1 MKLDIDTIRK
11 NKIELLDC
19 QCEIVLKCLEYYCY
33 SANFLFDRHRGY
45 TLKEDELKISLI
57 TDTYHQIQNQFA
69 ESKSENIITNLENFK
84 KVS

>member
-1 MKLDIDTIRK
+1 MKFDIDTIRK

-33 SANFLFDRHRGY
+33 SANFLFDRRRGY
-45 TLKEDELKISLI
+45 TSKEDELKISII
-57 TDTYHQIQNQFA
+57 TDTYNQIQNQFA
-69 ESKSENIITNLENFK
+69 KSKSENKITNLENLK